1 MRRKDA
7 EENAETQRGTQR
19 REGEQMRLSVYK
31 KSLRLISR

>member
-19 REGEQMRLSVYK
+19 REGEANASIRL
-31 KSLRLISR
+31 